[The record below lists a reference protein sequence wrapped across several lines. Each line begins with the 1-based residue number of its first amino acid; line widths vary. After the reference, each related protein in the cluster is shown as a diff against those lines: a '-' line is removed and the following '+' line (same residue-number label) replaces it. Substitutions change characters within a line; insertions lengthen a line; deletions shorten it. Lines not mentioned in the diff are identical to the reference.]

1 MAEYLLR
8 NSLNPGKVVSC
19 SVSFRQI
26 VNKGEEG
33 EPVWL
38 VEIVTLEPHKD
49 GGKILPEYI
58 HFTNDQ
64 NLDVA
69 IRNATQRIAD
79 QVDWSPIMKDLR
91 PPFVKYYSPRSS
103 VVDIYSD
110 VVVDITDILPAAGID
125 PNSIRVTVNDLDV
138 TEELE
143 LIGDPYDYR
152 VIWKP
157 KIRVLDSY

>member
-38 VEIVTLEPHKD
+38 VEIRTLEPHKD
-49 GGKILPEYI
+49 GGSIPPEYI
-58 HFTNDQ
+58 HYTNDQ

-69 IRNATQRIAD
+69 IRKATQRIASKVNWEPTITD
-79 QVDWSPIMKDLR
+79 IR
-91 PPFVKYYSPRSS
+91 PPFVVDYSPRSD

-110 VVVDITDILPAAGID
+110 VMVDITDILPAAGID
-125 PNSIRVTVNDLDV
+125 PDSITMTINGLDV
-138 TEELE
+138 TDEIE
-143 LIGDPYDYR
+143 LIGDPYNYR
-152 VIWKP
+152 VMWQP
-157 KIRVLDSY
+157 KIRVLDYY